1 MHRSSAILL
10 VLPLLAL
17 AACRHRA
24 PEAATPI
31 PGGSTTAF
39 VLEPQG
45 GPDARPVHCRI
56 SFRPGQQLAT
66 IVADLPDGRSF
77 GLSMPPGW
85 IKPPADDELAP
96 AWDRVFGQGYY
107 GTHVIRQEGH
117 VRLDME
123 GFQGGWLKLELC
135 RPSRGDAQ
143 AEGIAVDQ
151 AGHVFKVEGL
161 AWKG

>member
-1 MHRSSAILL
+1 MHSSAAVLL
-10 VLPLLAL
+10 STTLLTL
-17 AACRHRA
+17 AGCRHQA
-24 PEAATPI
+24 PTAASATA
-31 PGGSTTAF
+31 GSTTAF

-45 GPDARPVHCRI
+45 GPDTRPVHCRI
-56 SFRPGQQLAT
+56 SFRHGQQLAT
-66 IVADLPDGRSF
+66 IVADLPDGRSY

-85 IKPPADDELAP
+85 IKAPADDELAP

-123 GFQGGWLKLELC
+123 GFQGGWLKLEIC
-135 RPSRGDAQ
+135 RPARGEAQ

-151 AGHVFKVEGL
+151 AGRVFKVEGL